1 MRIEDICSA
10 NVIGIL
16 PSASVREAARQ
27 LREAHVGC
35 LVVVE
40 CTSGDRVPVGM
51 ITDRDIVV
59 SVVAPG
65 IDPDMLTVGDVMA
78 RPPITCR
85 DDADLFDVLEQ
96 MRDQGV
102 RRMPVVDARGVLTGL
117 LSMDDMIAALGTH
130 LSEISCAMTM
140 ERAREFVQRV

>member
-16 PSASVREAARQ
+16 PTASIREAARQ

-35 LVVVE
+35 LVVVD
-40 CTSGDRVPVGM
+40 CASGERKPVGTL
-51 ITDRDIVV
+51 TDRDIVV

-65 IDPDMLTVGDVMA
+65 INADVLTVGDVMA
-78 RPPITCR
+78 HPAITCR
-85 DDADLFDVLEQ
+85 NDADLFDVLEQ
-96 MRDQGV
+96 MRDEGV
-102 RRMPVVDARGVLTGL
+102 RRMPVIDARGVLCGL
-117 LSMDDMIAALGTH
+117 LSMDDVIAALGTH